1 MTEITDS
8 DTVQEEGLI
17 AIELVGCPNSVPRMM
32 VSPKVM
38 DEGKLK
44 IQFGNGYDHFV
55 FDYYSFKE
63 GQRVPVFSWVD
74 RTRIAE

>member
-8 DTVQEEGLI
+8 DATQSDDLI
-17 AIELVGCPNSVPRMM
+17 SIELVGCPNSVPSML

-38 DEGKLK
+38 AEGK
-44 IQFGNGYDHFV
+44 ITIPFGNGYDHFV
-55 FDYYSFKE
+55 FDYYTFKE